1 VPNTGALK
9 FAGGGAGLKRRR
21 YGASLRQSLNVGFE
35 AGDPHA
41 ELIIEADLSATDKA
55 GAPGGQDV

>member
-35 AGDPHA
+35 AGTNMPN
-41 ELIIEADLSATDKA
+41 
-55 GAPGGQDV
+55 